1 VSHFWARIAIYNEG
15 FSIIEMR
22 QLIRKVRKIEQEKV
36 SAPTS
41 EPSHLI
47 FMILP
52 LDVPKLHFCPENA
65 IASI

>member
-1 VSHFWARIAIYNEG
+1 VSYFRAWITIYNEG

-22 QLIRKVRKIEQEKV
+22 QLIRKVRKIEQKKV
-36 SAPTS
+36 SASTS
-41 EPSHLI
+41 EPGRLI